1 MKRTFAK
8 RSFQA
13 LAAMFF
19 LVSGLFLTAN
29 NAGAQTLN
37 GQSNLNWVG
46 TADAQTLLGTQ
57 VQSLSTLVEQQIP
70 GSQPYNDISVRIVYY
85 KNVYRFISEGEAVS
99 TSVPRTTVYMG
110 AHGVQGDSNTT
121 GLNLSKSL
129 LTTIENEATDLL
141 SN

>member
-19 LVSGLFLTAN
+19 LVSGLLLTAN
-29 NAGAQTLN
+29 SAGAQSLT

-46 TADAQTLLGTQ
+46 SAEAQTMLGTQ
-57 VQSLSTLVEQQIP
+57 VQSLTTLVGQQIP
-70 GSQPYNDISVRIVYY
+70 GSQLYNDISVRILYY
-85 KNVYRFISEGEAVS
+85 KNVYRFINEGNAVS
-99 TSVPRTTVYMG
+99 AAVPRTTLYMG
-110 AHGVQGDSNTT
+110 AHGVQGDANTV
-121 GLNLSKSL
+121 GLNVSKSL
-129 LTTIENEATDLL
+129 LATIETEATDLL

>member
-46 TADAQTLLGTQ
+46 SADAQTLLGTQ
-57 VQSLSTLVEQQIP
+57 VQSLSTLVGTQIP
-70 GSQPYNDISVRIVYY
+70 GSQLYNDINVRIVYY
-85 KNVYRFISEGEAVS
+85 KNVYRFISEGDAVS
-99 TSVPRTTVYMG
+99 VAVPRTTLYMG
-110 AHGVQGDSNTT
+110 AHGVQGDANAT
-121 GLNLSKSL
+121 GLNVSKSL
-129 LTTIENEATDLL
+129 LATIEAEATDLL